1 MNNPPDYISFEE
13 KRRSEHIVKT
23 INSMVS
29 PTVEDAVELCDW
41 TTAVPDKT

>member
-1 MNNPPDYISFEE
+1 MNNPPDYFSFEE
-13 KRRSEHIVKT
+13 ERRSEYIIEI

-41 TTAVPDKT
+41 TTAVPNKT